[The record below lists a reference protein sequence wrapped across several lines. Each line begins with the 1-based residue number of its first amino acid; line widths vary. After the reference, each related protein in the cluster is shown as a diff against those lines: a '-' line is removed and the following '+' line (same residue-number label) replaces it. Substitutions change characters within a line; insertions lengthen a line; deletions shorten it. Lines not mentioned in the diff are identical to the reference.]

1 MIFDVLQK
9 NSNDP
14 TGILIRGI
22 CFYLED
28 STDKALNHFTRALQ
42 LDPGLSEA
50 KHYRKQCKALLAAKK
65 EANDAFS
72 SGKLEEAIEGY
83 GKALEI
89 EPANNAIN
97 AKLYYNR
104 ALARSKIKQAD
115 PEEAEKRDLKVID
128 DCNKAIEL
136 NSEYAKAYR
145 RRAFAQQNIGEH
157 DEAVRDLETSAKL
170 EPTQEN
176 KRLIRDAKNKQKLAA
191 RKDYYK
197 ILKITKDADEAQIKK
212 AYRKQALVHHPD
224 RHASSSDAEKAQAEK
239 NFKDVNEAFSVLSDP
254 TKKQRYDNGQ
264 DIDGNG
270 MGMGG
275 GMGDID
281 PNLIFQQFFGGGMG
295 GSPFGGMGG
304 SSRRGG
310 RGGGASEF
318 VFSFG

>member
-1 MIFDVLQK
+1 MADTNLFIFQIKNTALSGQVTEAHKMIFDVLQK

-176 KRLIRDAKNKQKLAA
+176 KRLIREAKQKQKMAA

-197 ILKITKDADEAQIKK
+197 IFEGL
-212 AYRKQALVHHPD
+212 
-224 RHASSSDAEKAQAEK
+224 
-239 NFKDVNEAFSVLSDP
+239 
-254 TKKQRYDNGQ
+254 
-264 DIDGNG
+264 
-270 MGMGG
+270 
-275 GMGDID
+275 
-281 PNLIFQQFFGGGMG
+281 
-295 GSPFGGMGG
+295 
-304 SSRRGG
+304 
-310 RGGGASEF
+310 
-318 VFSFG
+318 